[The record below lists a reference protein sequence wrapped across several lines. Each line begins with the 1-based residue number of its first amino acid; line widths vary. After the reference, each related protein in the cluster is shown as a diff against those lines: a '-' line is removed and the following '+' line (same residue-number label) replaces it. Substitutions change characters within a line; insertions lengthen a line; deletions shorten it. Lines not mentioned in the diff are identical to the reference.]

1 MVKDA
6 EPRRTPKGKEAEL
19 SFLWNFV
26 LSFPF
31 VGNISHE
38 RNIIDGSLNFTL
50 AHRGSHS
57 YHHSLSASLALSDVC
72 NIED

>member
-1 MVKDA
+1 MLP
-6 EPRRTPKGKEAEL
+6 EPRWTPKGKEAEL

-38 RNIIDGSLNFTL
+38 RNIIDGSLDSTL
-50 AHRGSHS
+50 AHRSSDSH
-57 YHHSLSASLALSDVC
+57 HHSLSPSLALSDGC
-72 NIED
+72 HIED